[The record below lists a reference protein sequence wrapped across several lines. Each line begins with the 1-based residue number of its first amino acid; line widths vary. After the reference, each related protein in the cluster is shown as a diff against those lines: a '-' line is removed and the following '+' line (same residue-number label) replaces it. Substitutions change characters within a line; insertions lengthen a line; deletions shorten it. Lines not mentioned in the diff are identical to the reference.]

1 MPDADAIDNFPGNS
15 TLFKFQQKVM
25 SITIAGGTKDVEI
38 MVPLQYYGDFWRT
51 LGKCF
56 IICEINLILT
66 WSDKYV
72 SSNHKK
78 ATIFAITNTK
88 LYDPVVTLSTQNN
101 TKLL

>member
-1 MPDADAIDNFPGNS
+1 
-15 TLFKFQQKVM
+15 M

-56 IICEINLILT
+56 ITCEFNLILT

-72 SSNHKK
+72 LSNHTK
-78 ATIFAITNTK
+78 ATIIAITNTK
-88 LYDPVVTLSTQNN
+88 LYYPVVTLSTQNN